1 MRQSLSSTSLPEEVE
16 FKGRELDIAKQL
28 VESLSTKWTPEK
40 YKNTYRER
48 VEALIDEKRKGRE
61 VVIHHE
67 TVPKSN
73 VIDLMEALEASVARA
88 KDSGVATA
96 EPAKKEPAKA
106 ASKSA
111 NVQQQFEGMTK
122 AELLERAAELELQ
135 GRSRMSKPELVD
147 ALTDLEAK
155 RRRRRAS

>member
-1 MRQSLSSTSLPEEVE
+1 MDSGKVQEHLSRP
-16 FKGRELDIAKQL
+16 
-28 VESLSTKWTPEK
+28 
-40 YKNTYRER
+40 

-96 EPAKKEPAKA
+96 EPAKKEATKA

-111 NVQQQFEGMTK
+111 NVQRQFEGMTK